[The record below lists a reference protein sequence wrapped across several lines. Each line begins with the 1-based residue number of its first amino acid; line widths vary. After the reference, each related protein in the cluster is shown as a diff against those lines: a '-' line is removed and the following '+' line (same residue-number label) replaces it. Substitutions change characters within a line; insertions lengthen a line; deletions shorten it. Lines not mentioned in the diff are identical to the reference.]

1 MFAGLIGGST
11 PQYKGLAQPTAP
23 TRGGLFG
30 LITGIFAPSAHTYA
44 RPQPEAAVIPT
55 TAPASSPTVSADQDE
70 ASGELEPQA
79 KHITIIVRPGPGTS
93 VEEVVQFLQD
103 RCLDD

>member
-1 MFAGLIGGST
+1 MFAGLIGGNT

-30 LITGIFAPSAHTYA
+30 LITGMFAPSAPTYSC
-44 RPQPEAAVIPT
+44 PQPEAAVIPS
-55 TAPASSPTVSADQDE
+55 TAPASSPNGGGDEDQ
-70 ASGELEPQA
+70 ASVEQEPQG